1 MKTIIL
7 VLLVKSEEFYQI
19 VTVNMVLSMMVS
31 TVYLVL
37 LGVLIVKDLPITVK
51 NAQKKDKI
59 FYQNVH
65 VMMDFITIK
74 VIVLNVPQNV

>member
-7 VLLVKSEEFYQI
+7 VLNVKSEDLYQI
-19 VTVNMVLSMMVS
+19 VNVTMVLSMMVS

-51 NAQKKDKI
+51 NVQKIDKI
-59 FYQNVH
+59 LNQNVH
-65 VMMDFITIK
+65 VMMDIITIK

>member
-1 MKTIIL
+1 VKTIIL
-7 VLLVKSEEFYQI
+7 VLNVKSEDFYQI
-19 VTVNMVLSMMVS
+19 VNVTMVLSMMVS

-51 NAQKKDKI
+51 NVQKIDKI
-59 FYQNVH
+59 LNQNVH
-65 VMMDFITIK
+65 VMMDIITIK